1 MPTSR
6 RPPLLPVPRTGGHE
20 EAVPG
25 AAGNRQ
31 CGIRKIPDPGR
42 GFRLH
47 REEPQDGEDT
57 PPREQRPD
65 DVCQETRNGTLPD
78 AGTEHRQT
86 HMHDELQ
93 RICAL
98 DFRRKMGN
106 RGSF

>member
-20 EAVPG
+20 KTVPG
-25 AAGNRQ
+25 AAGDRQ

-57 PPREQRPD
+57 AQ
-65 DVCQETRNGTLPD
+65 G
-78 AGTEHRQT
+78 AWGTEMYSMLGACKVLGKDAEKWLAYTLKH
-86 HMHDELQ
+86 
-93 RICAL
+93 I
-98 DFRRKMGN
+98 
-106 RGSF
+106 GSTKPENLYRLLPEEWTE